1 MDCKS
6 CSKKDCPSRGGC
18 GNGGEVNPEQEK
30 MVKRMRDIKHRIVV
44 LSGKGGVGKS
54 TVSVNLAAALSQ
66 EGYKVGLLD
75 VDLHGPSIP
84 TMLHLQEA
92 KAVMGENGIEPI
104 EVGPGF
110 KVMSISFFLE
120 GRDQA
125 VVWRGPMKLSA
136 IKEMLQD
143 VDWGELDYL
152 IIDCPPG
159 TGDEPLAVIQLI
171 NCLDGGIIV
180 TTPQEVATTDVRRSV
195 RFCEMLQLPVIGVIE
210 NMSGFRCPD
219 CDKVHYIFK
228 QGGGKTM
235 AETMDLP
242 FLGAIPLDP
251 MIAEAGDRGTP
262 YLNTFRDSPTG
273 EIFRNIVK
281 ELTK

>member
-6 CSKKDCPSRGGC
+6 CNKKDCPSRDSGKT
-18 GNGGEVNPEQEK
+18 NPEQEK
-30 MVKRMRDIKHRIVV
+30 LAMRMRDIKHRIVV

-54 TVSVNLAAALSQ
+54 TVSVNLAAALAQ

-92 KAVMGENGIEPI
+92 KAVAAEDGVEPI
-104 EVGPGF
+104 EVGPNL
-110 KVMSISFFLE
+110 KVMSIAFFLE
-120 GRDQA
+120 GQDQA

-136 IKEMLQD
+136 IKEMLEN
-143 VDWGELDYL
+143 VEWGELDYL

-195 RFCEMLQLPVIGVIE
+195 RFCEMLQLPIIGVIE

-228 QGGGKTM
+228 QGGGKAM
-235 AETMDLP
+235 AESMSLP

-251 MIAEAGDRGTP
+251 MITETGDRGTP

-273 EIFRNIVK
+273 ELFRNIVK
-281 ELTK
+281 ELTD